1 MEKIIERNKYL
12 EKIRPFYDSNYIK
25 VITGIR
31 RCGKS
36 ELLKQIIKEI
46 KKNGVSA
53 NNIIYLDLESTTGT
67 NIKTRVDL
75 EGAIQ
80 LRIKNKRRYYIFIDE
95 IQHIKDFEV
104 AISSIRVSFNCSL
117 FVTGSNSKLLYG
129 KMQERLTGRAKE
141 FEIYPFTYSEVLK
154 YKQENH
160 IEISK
165 NEFDDYLKYG
175 GMPQRFLET
184 SEDDIRKYLVS
195 LYQSI
200 VKKDVYGTH
209 KRINKTL
216 FGSIAKYLI
225 NSTGHIFSS
234 LSIAKYFKNDL
245 PKDDQKKFSET
256 VNNYARY
263 LVESYLL
270 MECYP
275 FYLKGKE
282 ALKGTKKYYPV
293 DVGLRNALR
302 TTNEF
307 DDTFA
312 LECIVYNELRYRG
325 YDVRYGKLRNGELD
339 FVVSRGLK
347 KCMIQVS
354 YKIEKQETYDRE
366 YGAFKNLNEHCPMYV
381 MSLDKK
387 DTSHD
392 GITHLNVVD
401 FLMGKVD
408 ISIS

>member
-1 MEKIIERNKYL
+1 
-12 EKIRPFYDSNYIK
+12 
-25 VITGIR
+25 
-31 RCGKS
+31 
-36 ELLKQIIKEI
+36 
-46 KKNGVSA
+46 
-53 NNIIYLDLESTTGT
+53 
-67 NIKTRVDL
+67 
-75 EGAIQ
+75 
-80 LRIKNKRRYYIFIDE
+80 
-95 IQHIKDFEV
+95 
-104 AISSIRVSFNCSL
+104 
-117 FVTGSNSKLLYG
+117 
-129 KMQERLTGRAKE
+129 MQERLTGRAKE

-216 FGSIAKYLI
+216 FGNISKYLI
-225 NSTGHIFSS
+225 NSTGHTFSS

-256 VNNYARY
+256 INNYARY

-282 ALKGTKKYYPV
+282 ALKGTKKYY
-293 DVGLRNALR
+293 AMK
-302 TTNEF
+302 
-307 DDTFA
+307 
-312 LECIVYNELRYRG
+312 II
-325 YDVRYGKLRNGELD
+325 
-339 FVVSRGLK
+339 SK
-347 KCMIQVS
+347 KS
-354 YKIEKQETYDRE
+354 
-366 YGAFKNLNEHCPMYV
+366 FK
-381 MSLDKK
+381 
-387 DTSHD
+387 
-392 GITHLNVVD
+392 
-401 FLMGKVD
+401 
-408 ISIS
+408 